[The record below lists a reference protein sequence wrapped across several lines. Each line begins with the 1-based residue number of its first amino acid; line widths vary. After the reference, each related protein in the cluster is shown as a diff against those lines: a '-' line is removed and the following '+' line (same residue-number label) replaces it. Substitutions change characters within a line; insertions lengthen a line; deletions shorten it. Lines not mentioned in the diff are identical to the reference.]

1 MRKTPDESSVVVQ
14 SILPLLKTF
23 TSSGVAI
30 VGCHSAN
37 ISRPSCEYDLL
48 IIGKEVLAYRTM
60 KIGETYIDV
69 LFRDDDELTKA
80 DPEFLVSLSTLVPLR
95 DTSFILGG
103 AKTSAKSGFQAN
115 CKGAASKRLTSAL
128 KSLGRASE
136 ALDRDAVPD
145 ADFWLLCAGYDFSFA
160 TLYSRGIIPAPS
172 HILDQMKHL
181 PRSPTRFR
189 DWGDAVG
196 LSFASRASC
205 ENRLEGLSVVYDFM
219 RSVEPDSEMLRVLAR
234 YRSADS
240 IELVREK
247 ATFLLGSMQ
256 SVDSFAYLGVETVRT
271 LLELTE
277 YRSHDLKAEPEPS
290 KTIEFLTS
298 GKDRLIAQDVIR
310 LLGLVRPKEWVA
322 RAADKLRDSVSQ
334 MAKLI

>member
-1 MRKTPDESSVVVQ
+1 MKKTHEESSVVVQ

-48 IIGKEVLAYRTM
+48 IIGKELLAYRTM
-60 KIGETYIDV
+60 RIGETYLDV
-69 LFRDDDELTKA
+69 LFRDADELTRA
-80 DPEFLVSLSTLVPLR
+80 DPEFQASISTLIPLR
-95 DTSFILGG
+95 DTSLLLGS
-103 AKTSAKSGFQAN
+103 AKTSAKRSFQAN
-115 CKGAASKRLTSAL
+115 CKGAAGKRLTSAL
-128 KSLGRASE
+128 KSLGRAKE
-136 ALDRDAVPD
+136 ALDREALPD

-160 TLYSRGIIPAPS
+160 SLYSKGVVPAPS

-189 DWGDAVG
+189 DWSDAVG
-196 LSFASRASC
+196 LALASRASC

-219 RSVEPDSEMLRVLAR
+219 RSVDPDSEMLRVLAR

-240 IELVREK
+240 IDLVREK
-247 ATFLLGSMQ
+247 STFLLRSMQ
-256 SVDSFAYLGVETVRT
+256 SVDSFAYLGVEAVRT
-271 LLELTE
+271 LLDLTE
-277 YRSHDLKAEPEPS
+277 YRSHELNAEPEPS

-298 GKDRLIAQDVIR
+298 GKQRLIAQDVIR
-310 LLGLVRPKEWVA
+310 LLGLVRSKELIGL
-322 RAADKLRDSVSQ
+322 AADKLRDSVSL
-334 MAKLI
+334 MAKLV